1 MHIIPS
7 RMPEPRLLVT
17 AAREQP
23 KSANPVDESKVRCR
37 LKGESLFS
45 GNGRAIFVGIAVGG
59 LLLCGAGALFER
71 YNRLKQNELH
81 VPKVLAVATEKISNS
96 VHSSA
101 TPRPVVV
108 QLDANL
114 LRVTAIV
121 LGHPRLAVING
132 RSLAEGDNLVLHAPT
147 MSVAITLRVLR
158 ISDGRI
164 ELTDGT
170 QTITAQLNVPAPV
183 KTASK

>member
-1 MHIIPS
+1 
-7 RMPEPRLLVT
+7 
-17 AAREQP
+17 
-23 KSANPVDESKVRCR
+23 
-37 LKGESLFS
+37 
-45 GNGRAIFVGIAVGG
+45 
-59 LLLCGAGALFER
+59 
-71 YNRLKQNELH
+71 
-81 VPKVLAVATEKISNS
+81 
-96 VHSSA
+96 
-101 TPRPVVV
+101 
-108 QLDANL
+108 
-114 LRVTAIV
+114 VTAIV

-170 QTITAQLNVPAPV
+170 QTITAQLNVPAPGPV